1 MKKVAFALAMATLM
15 ATMAAGAGATQTGV
29 EISRAVFI
37 ERKAP
42 VAPGRMALSL
52 EPATTLK
59 RGDVVVLMLEWNA
72 PGRAEAFVVFS
83 RVPRDL
89 AFRRS
94 GGMSPQVST
103 DGGKRWGTLGTLR
116 TGSRVATP
124 EDVTHLRWHV
134 SDAEA
139 ALGRGTLTYSAIVR

>member
-1 MKKVAFALAMATLM
+1 MTKILLTLAAATL
-15 ATMAAGAGATQTGV
+15 AAGATAAQTGV
-29 EISRAVFI
+29 EISRAVFV

-52 EPATTLK
+52 EPAETLR
-59 RGDVVVLMLEWNA
+59 RGDVVVLMLEWTA
-72 PGRAEAFVVFS
+72 PGRPDGFVVSS

-89 AFRRS
+89 AFRSS
-94 GGMSPQVST
+94 GGMKPMVST
-103 DGGKRWGTLGTLR
+103 NGGKTWGELGTLR
-116 TGSRVATP
+116 VGTRKATP

-139 ALGRGTLTYSAIVR
+139 ALGRGVLTYSAIVR

>member
-1 MKKVAFALAMATLM
+1 MKKVALALAMATLM
-15 ATMAAGAGATQTGV
+15 ATMAASAGATQTGV
-29 EISRAVFI
+29 EISRAIFI

-72 PGRAEAFVVFS
+72 PGRGQAFVVSS
-83 RVPRDL
+83 RLPRDL

-94 GGMSPQVST
+94 GGMNPQVST

-116 TGSRVATP
+116 IGNRVAAP

>member
-1 MKKVAFALAMATLM
+1 MKKLLLTLAAATL
-15 ATMAAGAGATQTGV
+15 AAGATAAQTGV
-29 EISRAVFI
+29 EISRAVFV

-42 VAPGRMALSL
+42 IAPGRMALSL
-52 EPATTLK
+52 EPATTLR
-59 RGDVVVLMLEWNA
+59 RGDVVVLMLEWTA
-72 PGRAEAFVVFS
+72 PGRPDAFVVSS

-94 GGMSPQVST
+94 GGMNPQVSI
-103 DGGKRWGTLGTLR
+103 DGGRNWGELGTLR
-116 TGSRVATP
+116 AGNRKATP

-139 ALGRGTLTYSAIVR
+139 ALGRGMLTYSAIVR

>member
-1 MKKVAFALAMATLM
+1 MKKILLTLAAATL
-15 ATMAAGAGATQTGV
+15 AAGATAAQTGV

-42 VAPGRMALSL
+42 VAPGRMALML

-59 RGDVVVLMLEWNA
+59 RGDVVVLMLEWTA
-72 PGRAEAFVVFS
+72 PGRPDAFVVSS

-94 GGMSPQVST
+94 GGMSPQVSV
-103 DGGKRWGTLGTLR
+103 DGGQNWGKLGEVR
-116 TGSRVATP
+116 MGARKATP

>member
-1 MKKVAFALAMATLM
+1 MKKILLALAAATL
-15 ATMAAGAGATQTGV
+15 AAGATAAQTGM

-59 RGDVVVLMLEWNA
+59 RGDVVVLMLEWSA
-72 PGRAEAFVVFS
+72 PGRPDGFVLSS

-94 GGMSPQVST
+94 GGMNPQVSA
-103 DGGKRWGTLGTLR
+103 DGGKSWGELGTLR
-116 TGSRVATP
+116 IGQRKASP
-124 EDVTHLRWHV
+124 EDVTHLRWQV

>member
-1 MKKVAFALAMATLM
+1 MKKILLALAAATL
-15 ATMAAGAGATQTGV
+15 AAGATAAQTGV

-37 ERKAP
+37 ERKLP
-42 VAPGRMALSL
+42 IAPGRMALSL

-59 RGDVVVLMLEWNA
+59 RGDVVVLMLEWSA
-72 PGRAEAFVVFS
+72 PGRPDAFVVSS

-94 GGMSPQVST
+94 GGMHPQVSV
-103 DGGKRWGTLGTLR
+103 DGGKSWGTLGAIRIGTR
-116 TGSRVATP
+116 KATP

-134 SDAEA
+134 SDADA

>member
-1 MKKVAFALAMATLM
+1 MKKILLTLAAASL
-15 ATMAAGAGATQTGV
+15 AAGATAAQPGV

-37 ERKAP
+37 ERKAA

-59 RGDVVVLMLEWNA
+59 RGDVVVLMLEWTA
-72 PGRAEAFVVFS
+72 PGRPDAFVVSS

-94 GGMSPQVST
+94 GGMNPQVST
-103 DGGKRWGTLGTLR
+103 DGGKSWGELGTLR
-116 TGSRVATP
+116 IGQRKATP

-134 SDAEA
+134 SDTEA
-139 ALGRGTLTYSAIVR
+139 ALGRGTMTYSAIVR

>member
-1 MKKVAFALAMATLM
+1 MKKTMLALALAAATL
-15 ATMAAGAGATQTGV
+15 AAGATAAQGGV

-42 VAPGRMALSL
+42 IAPGRMALSL

-59 RGDVVVLMLEWNA
+59 RGDVVVLMLEWTA
-72 PGRAEAFVVFS
+72 PGKPGPFVVSS

-94 GGMSPQVST
+94 GGMNPQVSA
-103 DGGKRWGTLGTLR
+103 DGGKSWGKLGSLR
-116 TGSRVATP
+116 TGSRKTTP

>member
-1 MKKVAFALAMATLM
+1 MKKILLTLAAATL
-15 ATMAAGAGATQTGV
+15 AAGATAAQTGV
-29 EISRAVFI
+29 EISRAVFV

-52 EPATTLK
+52 EPAETLR
-59 RGDVVVLMLEWNA
+59 RGDVVVLILEWTA
-72 PGRAEAFVVFS
+72 PGRPDGFVVSS

-89 AFRRS
+89 AFRSS
-94 GGMSPQVST
+94 GGMKPMVST
-103 DGGKRWGTLGTLR
+103 NGGKTWGKLGTLR
-116 TGSRVATP
+116 VGTRKATP

-139 ALGRGTLTYSAIVR
+139 ALGRGVLTYSAIVR

>member
-1 MKKVAFALAMATLM
+1 MKKIMLALAATSL
-15 ATMAAGAGATQTGV
+15 AAGATAAQSGV
-29 EISRAVFI
+29 EITRAVFI

-52 EPATTLK
+52 EPASTLK
-59 RGDVVVLMLEWNA
+59 RGDVVVLMLEWNS
-72 PGRAEAFVVFS
+72 PGRPDGFVVSS

-94 GGMSPQVST
+94 GGMQPQVST
-103 DGGKRWGTLGTLR
+103 DGGRSWGELGMLR
-116 TGSRVATP
+116 IGQRKATP
-124 EDVTHLRWHV
+124 EDVTHLRWYV

-139 ALGRGTLTYSAIVR
+139 ALGRGMLTYSAIVR